1 MLKKLLLAGVLSLA
15 SLPAFAA
22 NCAIG
27 TPTTVSGST
36 TITNPPLEPGQAL
49 ANQNALIQTLNN
61 CVAGSLGALT
71 ATVTTSG
78 TSANAVFSTT
88 IPVTMLKI
96 GNTFRVHAWGVNSG
110 DANVKTITLNY
121 GLAPATVAVIV
132 TGNAAT
138 WDAWFD
144 VILTGA
150 ATQVLEGHGVEGTT
164 VIAATAATGT
174 EVATAPITLAVT
186 ATAAT
191 SGTTAVKGLT
201 TEVIQ

>member
-22 NCAIG
+22 NCAIV
-27 TPTTVSGST
+27 PSS
-36 TITNPPLEPGQAL
+36 PPIEPSQSIALE
-49 ANQNALIQTLNN
+49 NQVIQQLNN
-61 CVAGSLGALT
+61 CLSGSLGALT

-78 TSANAVFSTT
+78 TAANAVFSTT
-88 IPVTMLKI
+88 IPVAMLKI

-132 TGNAAT
+132 TGNGAT

-144 VILTGA
+144 VTLTGA

-164 VIAATAATGT
+164 VIASTAATGT
-174 EVATAPITLAVT
+174 ELATAPITLAVT